1 MHISKAIDEMT
12 GGYSVNILTAK
23 SNDDIQEGGSALNED
38 DLYIPFGLYY
48 QNDRAE
54 YSFYKPQKA
63 GTVDTALFEYL
74 FNAVSKGGKSGST
87 YGGKPTRKMDIK
99 PVANKKTHRAK

>member
-1 MHISKAIDEMT
+1 MHISKAIDEMY

-23 SNDDIQEGGSALNED
+23 SNDDIQEGGSALEED
-38 DLYIPFGLYY
+38 LFIPFGLYY

-63 GTVDTALFEYL
+63 GTVDNARFDYL
-74 FNAVSKGGKSGST
+74 LDAVSKGGKSGAS
-87 YGGKPTRKMDIK
+87 GSKPTRKMDNN
-99 PVANKKTHRAK
+99 PVANKKTHRVK

>member
-54 YSFYKPQKA
+54 YFFYKPQKA
-63 GTVDTALFEYL
+63 GTVDNALFDYL
-74 FNAVSKGGKSGST
+74 FNAVSKGGST
-87 YGGKPTRKMDIK
+87 FGGKPTRKMDIK
-99 PVANKKTHRAK
+99 PVANKKTQRAK

>member
-1 MHISKAIDEMT
+1 MHISKAIDEMY

-23 SNDDIQEGGSALNED
+23 SNDDIQEGGSALEED
-38 DLYIPFGLYY
+38 LFIPFGLYY

-63 GTVDTALFEYL
+63 GTVDNALFDYL
-74 FNAVSKGGKSGST
+74 LNAVSKGGAA
-87 YGGKPTRKMDIK
+87 KPTRKMDNK
-99 PVANKKTHRAK
+99 PVANKKTHRVK

>member
-1 MHISKAIDEMT
+1 MHISKAIDEMC

-38 DLYIPFGLYY
+38 LFIPFGLYY

-54 YSFYKPQKA
+54 YSYYKPQKA
-63 GTVDTALFEYL
+63 GTIDNAIFDYL
-74 FNAVSKGGKSGST
+74 FNAVSKGGAA
-87 YGGKPTRKMDIK
+87 KPTRKMDIK
-99 PVANKKTHRAK
+99 PVANKKTHRVK